1 MTLDSFRPELR
12 WAIEAAQNKQA
23 VDVTVLDLKDL
34 GAFAEYFVLCTG
46 TSDPQMQSI
55 GREIEEQLGRR
66 GVRLAHREGRPGSD
80 WVLLDYGS
88 FVVHIFSTRA
98 RLFYDLERLWR
109 AAHRHNIPPPGPP
122 ASPSASGTAE
132 Q

>member
-1 MTLDSFRPELR
+1 VSLDSLRPEVR

-23 VDVTVLDLKDL
+23 LDVTVLDLKNL

-46 TSDPQMQSI
+46 TSDPQMQAI
-55 GREIEEQLGRR
+55 CGEIEEQLDRH
-66 GVRLAHREGRPGSD
+66 GVRLAHREGQLGSD

-88 FVVHIFSTRA
+88 FVVHILSARA

-109 AAHRHNIPPPGPP
+109 AARRYDVPHPGPT
-122 ASPSASGTAE
+122 ASPSSEAAGK
-132 Q
+132 

>member
-1 MTLDSFRPELR
+1 VSLNSLRPELR

-23 VDVTVLDLKDL
+23 LDVTVLDLKDL

-46 TSDPQMQSI
+46 TSDPQMQAI
-55 GREIEEQLGRR
+55 CREVEEQLDRR
-66 GVRLAHREGRPGSD
+66 GVRLAHREGRAGSD

-88 FVVHIFSTRA
+88 FVIHVFSARA
-98 RLFYDLERLWR
+98 RLFYNLERLWR
-109 AAHRHNIPPPGPP
+109 AARRYDVPSPGPA
-122 ASPSASGTAE
+122 ASPSSEATC